1 MTMHS
6 LNIWKGG
13 EVLIE
18 NDETGDVLECF
29 YHLEARD
36 VYIED
41 AEGNRLFELTVDNV
55 TFESKDQVLEVPKD
69 FRAHETVWRFIVFGI
84 DLVDK
89 EHILS
94 PKDFTWHWAHIG
106 DYSFPAFDIKE
117 SVGELLFEYASD
129 GICDEDLELDNEQE
143 EKEEDSVA
151 S

>member
-18 NDETGDVLECF
+18 NDETGDVSECF

-55 TFESKDQVLEVPKD
+55 PFEGKDEVLEVPKD
-69 FRAHETVWRFIVFGI
+69 YRAHEIVWRFIVFAV

-89 EHILS
+89 DHILS
-94 PKDFTWHWAHIG
+94 PKRFHLALENYI
-106 DYSFPAFDIKE
+106 
-117 SVGELLFEYASD
+117 GELPLPCFRYQRISRRTA
-129 GICDEDLELDNEQE
+129 
-143 EKEEDSVA
+143 V
-151 S
+151 

>member
-29 YHLEARD
+29 YHLDARD

-55 TFESKDQVLEVPKD
+55 PFEDKDHLLEVPKD
-69 FRAHETVWRFIVFGI
+69 FRAHEIVWRFIVFDI
-84 DLVDK
+84 DLVDR
-89 EHILS
+89 EHALC
-94 PKDFTWHWAHIG
+94 PNDFTWHWNYIG
-106 DYSFPAFDIKE
+106 DYRFPAFDIKD
-117 SVGELLFEYASD
+117 SVGELLFDYASD
-129 GICDEDLELDNEQE
+129 GVCDEDLELNNEQE
-143 EKEEDSVA
+143 ETEDPVA
-151 S
+151 C

>member
-1 MTMHS
+1 MHN

-18 NDETGDVLECF
+18 NDETGDVSECF

-55 TFESKDQVLEVPKD
+55 PFESKDQVLGVPKD
-69 FRAHETVWRFIVFGI
+69 YRAHEIVWRFIVFAI
-84 DLVDK
+84 DLVD
-89 EHILS
+89 EDHVLS
-94 PKDFTWHWAHIG
+94 PEDFTWHWNYIG
-106 DYSFPAFDIKE
+106 DYRFPAFDIKD
-117 SVGELLFEYASD
+117 SVGELLFDYASD
-129 GICDEDLELDNEQE
+129 GVCDEDLELDDEQE
-143 EKEEDSVA
+143 ETEDPVA